1 MPKEAAMKDKYLNAV
16 ILVVVASG
24 TVMAAFVGNASQGGP
39 LQTVFFAFVA
49 AIIAIQ
55 LVPALM
61 LIGTLLK
68 GILTRSEKELEH

>member
-1 MPKEAAMKDKYLNAV
+1 MKDKYLNAV

-24 TVMAAFVGNASQGGP
+24 TVMAAFVGGASRGVEP

>member
-1 MPKEAAMKDKYLNAV
+1 MKDKYLNSV
-16 ILVVVASG
+16 ILVVIATG
-24 TVMAAFVGNASQGGP
+24 TAMAAFVGNASRGVEP

-55 LVPALM
+55 LVPALL

-68 GILTRSEKELEH
+68 GILTRSTKELEH

>member
-1 MPKEAAMKDKYLNAV
+1 MKDKYLNAV

-24 TVMAAFVGNASQGGP
+24 TAMAAFVGGASRGVEP

>member
-1 MPKEAAMKDKYLNAV
+1 MKDKYLNAV
-16 ILVVVASG
+16 ILVVVATG
-24 TVMAAFVGNASQGGP
+24 TAMAALVGNASRGVEP

-68 GILTRSEKELEH
+68 GILTRSTKELEH

>member
-1 MPKEAAMKDKYLNAV
+1 MKDKYLNAV
-16 ILVVVASG
+16 ILVVVATG
-24 TVMAAFVGNASQGGP
+24 TAMAAFVGGASRGVEP